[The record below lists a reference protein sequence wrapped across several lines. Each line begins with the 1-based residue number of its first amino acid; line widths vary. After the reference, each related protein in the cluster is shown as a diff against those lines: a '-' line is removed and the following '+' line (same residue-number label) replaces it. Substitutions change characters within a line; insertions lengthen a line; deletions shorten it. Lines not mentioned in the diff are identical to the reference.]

1 MWTSGGNELK
11 NGIGYIFLM
20 ICLLVGLF
28 ISPAAGD
35 NDPDELNHYYYSGTG
50 NNIKTMMYTEVD
62 WQDCTSAT
70 IIFSRKY
77 DIGPDDNAYMVFFN
91 DTEGSPESI
100 RSLHYT
106 GTQEEKI
113 QSENVNGFIGYKYIG
128 YYYKTNDIDC
138 GDGFCVDNI
147 QLYSPDLDKNLLY
160 DNGENKTQT
169 DRWILDGFTLESG
182 DLSSGTTLLEITH
195 PRDIEI
201 EKGDKKTIPWTIT
214 ATPGN
219 ESKYWVYKNNT
230 INSTLIQPPRSYQND
245 KEIHVP
251 IDSTT
256 LGEWDYIIYVNDTS
270 GKTISNQVC
279 VKILESIP
287 LSINITSHDDNETV
301 DTSPITVKGWV
312 RTNSTPTVTVNG
324 DNASVQGKSPL
335 WEYSVSVPLVSG
347 DNTIN
352 AIASTSNYTKSHLIT
367 VIKNDKILIP
377 NNNGGG
383 SGGSGGSVGT
393 LSEAFA
399 NIDIKEIQREFVKED
414 THVSYS
420 FSSVGN
426 IIRYINFTG
435 LTNSGNIATKVEIL
449 KNTSTLVDTAPHD
462 YIYKNLNIWLGNTGW
477 ATSQNMD
484 DPIIEFY
491 VEKSWVTENDIDE
504 STIVMNWYN
513 SGSWEE
519 LTTTLTSQDADKLY
533 FTSNTPGFAS
543 FAVTGKQVV
552 ADEAGGE
559 GMVEQTIEET
569 PEHTST
575 QSQEGIPGFCLLF
588 SLIVL
593 FITINY
599 RKK

>member
-1 MWTSGGNELK
+1 
-11 NGIGYIFLM
+11 M

-270 GKTISNQVC
+270 GKTISDQVC

-287 LSINITSHDDNETV
+287 LSINITSHKDGEIV
-301 DTSPITVKGWV
+301 DTSLIDVTGCVETKS
-312 RTNSTPTVTVNG
+312 NSTPNVTVNG
-324 DNASVQGKSPL
+324 EAATVQGESPV

-347 DNTIN
+347 SNTIN
-352 AIASTSNYTKSHLIT
+352 ATATTPNDTKSYSIT
-367 VIKNDKILIP
+367 VIKKDEILIDNS
-377 NNNGGG
+377 NNNTNGGSSG
-383 SGGSGGSVGT
+383 SSSGGSSGSSSGGGGGT
-393 LSEAFA
+393 SGEAFV
-399 NIDIKEIQREFVKED
+399 NIDIKEIQRESVYKN
-414 THVSYS
+414 TKVSYS
-420 FSSVGN
+420 YNSKGN

-435 LTNSGNIATKVEIL
+435 LTNSGTVAAKVEIL
-449 KNTSTLVDTAPHD
+449 KNTSTLVDTVPPD
-462 YIYKNLNIWLGNTGW
+462 YIYENLNIWLGNKGW